1 METTAV
7 TKIKEKC
14 TSNNTNASSM
24 SCLYGMG
31 MFGAAIY
38 FLSSATSFGMGAMG
52 VLKSIVWPAVLVY
65 EVFSKLGL

>member
-1 METTAV
+1 METI
-7 TKIKEKC
+7 KLQEFKEKC
-14 TSNNTNASSM
+14 QSKTSNNSSM

-38 FLSSATSFGMGAMG
+38 FLSTATGFGAGVLG
-52 VLKSIVWPAVLVY
+52 VLKSLVWPTVLVY